1 MKIKMRNQQERRIME
16 NGSIFSRSF
25 GGRELKKLGFG
36 ALLICCFMAF
46 SFRTVSKQPTYSH
59 TDRENIVR
67 PIIHNLSNS
76 RSDVIEING
85 DVRIH
90 ANTTTIYIHPT
101 TTFDGQTNYSTA
113 IKPYARKGDNFIK
126 DYVTTWNIITINNHQ
141 LPENLHALDCGRN
154 FTVPAVIFSIGGYS
168 GNHFHDFTDLLIPLY
183 LTSRQFNRQVI
194 FLVSDKRSTWI
205 SKYNLVLHK
214 LSKYEI
220 IDTNNEENQVLC
232 FPKTIVGLKSHK
244 EFGIDP
250 SIPPHYSMRDFK
262 HFLRSTY
269 SLERESVISTSAY
282 SNKKPRMLIVSRK
295 KNRFIK
301 NEIEVAEMARKVGF
315 DVVVEEMG
323 LNLTVVAK
331 LVNSFDVLMG
341 VHGAGLT
348 NMVFLPENA
357 VVIQIIPFG
366 ADLWAKPYFTLPP
379 KDMNLRYLEYKVGL
393 NESSLL
399 GKYPVGSEV
408 YSDPGAVYKKGFIHF
423 HAVYL
428 KNQDVT
434 LDFVRFREVLL
445 KALELIQH

>member
-25 GGRELKKLGFG
+25 GERELKKLGFG
-36 ALLICCFMAF
+36 ALIICCFMAF
-46 SFRTVSKQPTYSH
+46 SFRTVSKQPTYAH
-59 TDRENIVR
+59 TDHENIVR

-76 RSDVIEING
+76 RSDVLEING
-85 DVRIH
+85 DIRIH
-90 ANTTTIYIHPT
+90 TNTSTIYIHLT

-126 DYVTTWNIITINNHQ
+126 DYVTTWNITSHS
-141 LPENLHALDCGRN
+141 PENSHALNCGRN
-154 FTVPAVIFSIGGYS
+154 FTVPAVVFSIGGYS

-232 FPKTIVGLKSHK
+232 FPKTIVGLTSHK

-250 SIPPHYSMRDFK
+250 SIPPHYSMQDFR

-269 SLERESVISTSAY
+269 SLERESVTSTSTY
-282 SNKKPRMLIVSRK
+282 NNKKPRMLIVSRK

-348 NMVFLPENA
+348 NMVFLPENT

-366 ADLWAKPYFTLPP
+366 ADLWAKPYFTLPI